1 MILSAYLAANRVSL
15 TAFAGTIGRKVST
28 VHAWMSGARTPD
40 LRAVAVIHEATG
52 GAVTFEDW
60 LGPQG
65 LIRAAK
71 TAPAR
76 APAQTAA

>member
-40 LRAVAVIHEATG
+40 LQAVAAIHEATG

-60 LGPQG
+60 LEPQG

-71 TAPAR
+71 AATP